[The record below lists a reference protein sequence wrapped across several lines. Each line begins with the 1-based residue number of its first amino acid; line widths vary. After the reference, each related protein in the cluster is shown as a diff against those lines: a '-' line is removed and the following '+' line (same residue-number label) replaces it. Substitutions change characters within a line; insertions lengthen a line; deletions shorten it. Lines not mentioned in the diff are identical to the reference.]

1 VESPFGGKVR
11 VPLPRT
17 QVVLQGTHI
26 LCYCIYATRKLEE
39 GIERGRKRC
48 AIQRMEG
55 LETGVR

>member
-1 VESPFGGKVR
+1 
-11 VPLPRT
+11 
-17 QVVLQGTHI
+17 VVLQGTHI